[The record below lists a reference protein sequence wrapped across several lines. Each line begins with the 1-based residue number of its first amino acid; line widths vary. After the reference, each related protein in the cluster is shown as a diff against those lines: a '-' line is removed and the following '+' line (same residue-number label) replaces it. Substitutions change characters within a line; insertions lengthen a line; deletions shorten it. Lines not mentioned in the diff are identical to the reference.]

1 MNTYKQN
8 LSHLENFLDYIQ
20 NQRRYSIHTSRAYSN
35 DIRQFVDYLG
45 EDKNILDLNK
55 FDLHEYVTFI
65 SRDITSKTLS
75 RKIATL
81 KSLYKFLCDEELI
94 DFNVSKSIKIPKTG
108 KRLPNHVSI
117 DEMKV
122 FFQKTID
129 EVDINRRDIVVIDII
144 YSTGI
149 RVSECVSIKIRDIDL
164 NKKTIKV
171 FGKGKKDRIVIFGE
185 KTQKNIKK
193 YLETISNCELN
204 GFLFP
209 ARGNKNKIQKKSI
222 TTRTIYNIVK
232 KYIKLVSNNEKLGPH
247 SLRHSFA
254 THLLQSGSDLMAIKD
269 LLGHESL
276 ASTQI
281 YTHLDT
287 KRMKEIYNRSHPHA
301 KK

>member
-1 MNTYKQN
+1 M
-8 LSHLENFLDYIQ
+8 
-20 NQRRYSIHTSRAYSN
+20 
-35 DIRQFVDYLG
+35 
-45 EDKNILDLNK
+45 
-55 FDLHEYVTFI
+55 
-65 SRDITSKTLS
+65 
-75 RKIATL
+75 
-81 KSLYKFLCDEELI
+81 
-94 DFNVSKSIKIPKTG
+94 
-108 KRLPNHVSI
+108 
-117 DEMKV
+117 
-122 FFQKTID
+122 
-129 EVDINRRDIVVIDII
+129 
-144 YSTGI
+144 
-149 RVSECVSIKIRDIDL
+149 SIKIRDIDL